1 MTTTI
6 LTYHHTP
13 TLNIRSI
20 LSNSQVL
27 VPSDLTIFQIATM
40 PAPSTKADWIAKL
53 GEEGEQVPTSWTV
66 MQMKARWAELKEE
79 KKGAGNMEMESRL
92 SALKRASR
100 KKQDLA
106 NYLNKEGIPF
116 STNATIP
123 AMFNLGEKAIFEDY
137 EPVGTEKVNFGKFAD
152 LSYQQV
158 AFQHPSY
165 LDWVIQTARESDSPH
180 WRLCRLA
187 RWGVR
192 QKHQESAEQPH
203 VTKGYQKHAS
213 PPKSESDGSY
223 TVVSE
228 PGRHNLE
235 DKIEEHLTKFMA
247 KKELEMQMKDQELE
261 QLRRQLKEAE
271 DAKNA
276 LELQQGRNKTRKET

>member
-1 MTTTI
+1 
-6 LTYHHTP
+6 
-13 TLNIRSI
+13 
-20 LSNSQVL
+20 
-27 VPSDLTIFQIATM
+27 
-40 PAPSTKADWIAKL
+40 
-53 GEEGEQVPTSWTV
+53 

-152 LSYQQV
+152 LNYQQV